1 MSDRI
6 LTQVEAQRLAEDEQ
20 VHHVWP
26 CPMFKARTPI
36 ARQPYTR
43 AHGADD
49 RLTLALQWR
58 YEVPEVIG
66 R

>member
-6 LTQVEAQRLAEDEQ
+6 LTNVEAQQHAEDEQ

-26 CPMFKARTPI
+26 CAMFKPVTPI
-36 ARQPYTR
+36 AREPYTR
-43 AHGADD
+43 AHDADD
-49 RLTLALQWR
+49 RMTMALNWR
-58 YEVPEVIG
+58 YTQPMVIG